1 MPRDKGHILEVF
13 ILEYNINTTKYTEN
27 NLRKKLMLFLIHM
40 IYSKY
45 KMKSC

>member
-27 NLRKKLMLFLIHM
+27 NLRKKLMLFFNTYDI
-40 IYSKY
+40 
-45 KMKSC
+45 

>member
-1 MPRDKGHILEVF
+1 MPKEKGHILEVF
-13 ILEYNINTTKYTEN
+13 ILEYNIHTTKYTEN
-27 NLRKKLMLFLIHM
+27 NLRKTLMLFLIDM